1 MSFNIRK
8 GLIYRYAQYKF
19 EQYIKDNVAFES
31 ISHEEKV
38 SLCETIAKKAC
49 IVLVLLVFPY
59 FILVM
64 YAFYLLS
71 IQGNVLVSWF
81 YHWVDEA
88 YEIILYGDW
97 GVNTP
102 HKRGVLFLIFI
113 KLLPVILG
121 VLISLTPIFLCNA
134 IVINSLLKTKLK
146 MYLSK

>member
-1 MSFNIRK
+1 MRK
-8 GLIYRYAQYKF
+8 KYLFVK
-19 EQYIKDNVAFES
+19 
-31 ISHEEKV
+31 
-38 SLCETIAKKAC
+38 LLPKKTC

-81 YHWVDEA
+81 YHWVDDA